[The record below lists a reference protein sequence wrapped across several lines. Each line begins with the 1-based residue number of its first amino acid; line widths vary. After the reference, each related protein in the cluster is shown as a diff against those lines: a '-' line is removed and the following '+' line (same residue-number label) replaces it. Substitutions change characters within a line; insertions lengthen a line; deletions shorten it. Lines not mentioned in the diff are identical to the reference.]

1 MATNLPLPD
10 VQDSAQAT
18 KLFFDQ
24 YGISPLEFT
33 ANEVSA
39 AIGFFES
46 KGFTSEAAISTASA
60 ILKQAKIDAIPVF
73 NLIDTLKSLEGVQLS
88 ALVSEILNNNRRAT
102 STLGYKQLN
111 VSKTEILRNIS
122 P

>member
-1 MATNLPLPD
+1 MATNLPS
-10 VQDSAQAT
+10 VEIQDSAEAT

-24 YGISPLEFT
+24 YGIEPLEFS

-46 KGFTSEAAISTASA
+46 KGFNSETAASTASA
-60 ILKQAKIDAIPVF
+60 VLKQAKLDAVPVF
-73 NLIDTLKSLEGVQLS
+73 KLIDTLKTFNGLQLS
-88 ALVSEILNNNRRAT
+88 ALVSEILNNNRRST
-102 STLGYKQLN
+102 STLGYRQATI
-111 VSKTEILRNIS
+111 SKTEILRNIA

>member
-1 MATNLPLPD
+1 MSTNLPAPIIE
-10 VQDSAQAT
+10 DSAEAT

-24 YGISPLEFT
+24 YGISPLEFS

-46 KGFTSEAAISTASA
+46 KGFSDQAGTATA
-60 ILKQAKIDAIPVF
+60 YTLLNQAKIDGVSVF
-73 NLIDTLKSLEGVQLS
+73 KLLDTLKTFNGVELS
-88 ALVSEILNNNRRAT
+88 AIVSEILNNNRRST
-102 STLGYKQLN
+102 STLGYRSLSI
-111 VSKTEILRNIS
+111 SKTEVIRNIS